1 MGNWMGYKVVRDIGR
16 GVVIILAGKLHGCV
30 KRQKIGRGNV
40 RGLSFWSG
48 SWKGSINR
56 PKYVIIG
63 TGNGRVT
70 TRGPR
75 HTGVK

>member
-1 MGNWMGYKVVRDIGR
+1 MGYKVVRDIGR

-48 SWKGSINR
+48 RWKGSINK
-56 PKYVIIG
+56 PKYGIFGTENGTVI
-63 TGNGRVT
+63 TC
-70 TRGPR
+70 GPR
-75 HTGVK
+75 